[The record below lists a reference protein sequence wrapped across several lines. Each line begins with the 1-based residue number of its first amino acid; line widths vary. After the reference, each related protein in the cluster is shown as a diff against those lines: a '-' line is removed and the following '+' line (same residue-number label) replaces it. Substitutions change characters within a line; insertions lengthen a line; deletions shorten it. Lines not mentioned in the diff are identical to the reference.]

1 MADRSRMFVSIRR
14 MPDHSPFPPSIVQR
28 VDNAP
33 RGILMMLI
41 AVFLFAILNTLVKIA
56 AEDYPLTQVT
66 FFRNAFA
73 MVPVWATVMAQ
84 GGFGSIRT
92 ARPMGHLWR
101 SCVGLTSMT
110 LMFWSFHLLPL
121 ADAVALNFAAP
132 LFLTALSVPLLAE
145 RVGIHRWSAVGV
157 GFIGVLVIVQP
168 STEMLNLGA
177 IVALS
182 AALSQSFAMIAIRQ
196 LSTSESANAIVFYF
210 TLTTT
215 LLCTLALPFAWRTP
229 DLSGFGLLVAI
240 GLVGGTAQLFMTRAY
255 TLAPAAVIAPFNY
268 ASIVW
273 AALFGWMLWS
283 DVPSTHVIA
292 GAAVVVASGCYILH
306 RETLKHRTVVGTPGD
321 D

>member
-1 MADRSRMFVSIRR
+1 
-14 MPDHSPFPPSIVQR
+14 MPDHSSVPPIVQR

-33 RGILMMLI
+33 RGILMMLV
-41 AVFLFAILNTLVKIA
+41 AVFLFSILNVLVKVT

-73 MVPVWATVMAQ
+73 LLPVWATVMAQ

-132 LFLTALSVPLLAE
+132 LFLTALSVPLLSE
-145 RVGIHRWSAVGV
+145 QVGVHRWSAVAV
-157 GFIGVLVIVQP
+157 GFVGVLIIVRP
-168 STEMLNLGA
+168 SPDMLNLGA
-177 IVALS
+177 IVALG
-182 AALSQSFAMIAIRQ
+182 AALAQSFAMIAIRQ
-196 LSTSESANAIVFYF
+196 LSTSETANSIVFYF

-215 LLCTLALPFAWRTP
+215 LLSALTLPFAWRTP
-229 DLSGFGLLVAI
+229 DLWGFALLVAT

-273 AALFGWMLWS
+273 AALFGWTLWYE
-283 DVPSTHVIA
+283 VPDLHVVA

-306 RETLKHRTVVGTPGD
+306 RETLKHRAVVSGAAGED
-321 D
+321 

>member
-1 MADRSRMFVSIRR
+1 
-14 MPDHSPFPPSIVQR
+14 MPDQSPVPPIVQR

-41 AVFLFAILNTLVKIA
+41 AVFLFSILNVLVKVT

-73 MVPVWATVMAQ
+73 LVPVWATVMAQ

-145 RVGIHRWSAVGV
+145 QVGIHRWSAVAV
-157 GFIGVLVIVQP
+157 GFVGVLIIVRP
-168 STEMLNLGA
+168 SADMLNLGA

-182 AALSQSFAMIAIRQ
+182 AALAQSFAMIAIRQ
-196 LSTSESANAIVFYF
+196 LSTSETANSIVFYF

-215 LLCTLALPFAWRTP
+215 LLSALTLPFAWRTP
-229 DLSGFGLLVAI
+229 DLWGFALLVAT

-255 TLAPAAVIAPFNY
+255 TMAPAAVIAPFNY

-273 AALFGWMLWS
+273 AALFGWTLWHE
-283 DVPSTHVIA
+283 VPDLHVVL

-306 RETLKHRTVVGTPGD
+306 RETLKHRAVVSGAAGED
-321 D
+321 